1 MIEFPDG
8 LVVPVG
14 SVSRCQLLILMVNVA
29 TNR

>member
-8 LVVPVG
+8 LVVPVE
-14 SVSRCQLLILMVNVA
+14 SISRCHRLILMVNVA